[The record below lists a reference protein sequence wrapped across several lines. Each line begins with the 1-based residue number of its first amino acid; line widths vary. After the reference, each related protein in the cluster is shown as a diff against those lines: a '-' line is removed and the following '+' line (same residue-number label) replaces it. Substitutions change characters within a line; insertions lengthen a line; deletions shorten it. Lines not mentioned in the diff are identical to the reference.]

1 MEVRSR
7 KFKKQNLKRLQ
18 IPITTL
24 KVSQSTTTEVHTVYY
39 VRRKSMSL
47 LEKLSQEI
55 KELEQQMKKDDLTLV
70 QMREL
75 KSQLE
80 RKNLQ
85 AFEEDLRNQGDGP
98 QLLKG

>member
-1 MEVRSR
+1 
-7 KFKKQNLKRLQ
+7 
-18 IPITTL
+18 
-24 KVSQSTTTEVHTVYY
+24 
-39 VRRKSMSL
+39 MSL